1 MELFVAVLRL
11 NISSDNLFLTYLFRK
26 SSLKTASVSPR
37 LSRKLSNNLRLMD
50 LRFLLDTGFI
60 FQYYYYYYYY
70 ISNSTDYLIDEKI
83 ELEIDTFYLGVREVG
98 GDHGDGLG

>member
-1 MELFVAVLRL
+1 MELFVTVLRL

-60 FQYYYYYYYY
+60 FQYLLFY
-70 ISNSTDYLIDEKI
+70 NSFITLI
-83 ELEIDTFYLGVREVG
+83 T
-98 GDHGDGLG
+98 